1 MPASTASLSN
11 YNQRYLAEDGI
22 EHAAGVPA
30 GLAGA
35 RQVVA
40 SYFTALALKGHAIT
54 RCAPEMAVAEL
65 DTWLVA
71 LDLEVDD
78 AGRRLLGQRS
88 VHDVAAASAFELDVA
103 RHLPARRDQV
113 VALEV
118 DERPVDLYS
127 VQSGEPT
134 TLE

>member
-40 SYFTALALKGHAIT
+40 SYFTAFPDLHLTIEAVLAVGDQL
-54 RCAPEMAVAEL
+54 
-65 DTWLVA
+65 
-71 LDLEVDD
+71 
-78 AGRRLLGQRS
+78 
-88 VHDVAAASAFELDVA
+88 VA
-103 RHLPARRDQV
+103 RHLIP
-113 VALEV
+113 
-118 DERPVDLYS
+118 S
-127 VQSGEPT
+127 
-134 TLE
+134 